1 MNSPGWY
8 VPNMVL
14 EISGDI
20 TPERMKSWSQGK
32 NSIQLWM

>member
-20 TPERMKSWSQGK
+20 TPERIGAKVKTVPSCGCDW
-32 NSIQLWM
+32 